1 MKKYITPAVELTAMR
16 AEGVIATSF
25 SVGGTTGTGED
36 QHEIVVGGGKDDSD
50 NGIGQ
55 LTTGYGWSTDDWSE

>member
-25 SVGGTTGTGED
+25 AVGGTTGTGTDE
-36 QHEIVVGGGKDDSD
+36 HEIVVGGGNDDS
-50 NGIGQ
+50 NGVGQ
-55 LTTGYGWSTDDWSE
+55 LTTGYGWSADDWSE